1 MQTQEKES
9 GRLRIPQA
17 AWPLVCPGLIDM
29 LKAFALVAGH
39 ADGLPA
45 RRDRTVG
52 RPDAVL
58 LLIIH
63 DDSEFRFGI
72 INTHGFLAVDRI
84 EKKIE
89 RKARRS
95 R

>member
-17 AWPLVCPGLIDM
+17 AWTLVCPGLIDM
-29 LKAFALVAGH
+29 LKALAFVAGH

-45 RRDRTVG
+45 CRDRAVG

-72 INTHGFLAVDRI
+72 INTHGFLAVGR
-84 EKKIE
+84 IE
-89 RKARRS
+89 RKN
-95 R
+95 